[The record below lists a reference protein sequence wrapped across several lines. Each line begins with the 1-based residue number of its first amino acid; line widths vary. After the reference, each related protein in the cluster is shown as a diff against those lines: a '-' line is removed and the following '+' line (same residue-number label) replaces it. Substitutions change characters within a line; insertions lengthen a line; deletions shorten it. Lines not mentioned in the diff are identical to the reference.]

1 MLSLLITACGRQG
14 DAESLVK
21 DFISQNAVNPEKVV
35 LLDFGNLDSTK
46 VIKDSVIQTL
56 QERENPVFKK
66 GINYAVKTSGHMLY
80 FLRTQ
85 LVYEG
90 DTLRQTF
97 YLDEQLQQVV
107 AIK

>member
-1 MLSLLITACGRQG
+1 MLSLLATSCGRQS
-14 DAESLVK
+14 DAENLVK
-21 DFISQNAVNPEKVV
+21 DFISQHATNPDKIV
-35 LLDFGNLDSTK
+35 LLDFSDLDSTK
-46 VIKDSVIQTL
+46 LIKDSVIQVL
-56 QERENPVFKK
+56 QERENPLFKK
-66 GINYAVKTSGHMLY
+66 DISYAVKTSGRMLY

-85 LVYEG
+85 LVCEG

>member
-21 DFISQNAVNPEKVV
+21 DFISQNAVDPEKVV

-66 GINYAVKTSGHMLY
+66 DINYAVKTSGRMLY